1 MILASSDGRA
11 RKAFMV
17 EKQEPKLYQQQ
28 VYDSTFKSL
37 LEDQPQEMLSLLV
50 EGMEYVHELSESA
63 QKPSLRVD
71 RVYQVFH
78 LGMLHILHIEFET
91 DAHSEMPLR
100 MLEYYGILYRKHKKP
115 IIPLVICP

>member
-71 RVYQVFH
+71 RVYQV
-78 LGMLHILHIEFET
+78 LYLSMLHILHIEFET

-100 MLEYYGILYRKHKKP
+100 MLEYYGICTESIRSRSSHW
-115 IIPLVICP
+115 